1 MRRASPLKQKMK
13 KKTHPIFF
21 KFFFL
26 TPLNTKSLH
35 PHSQGSKSKFF
46 FICTQHLIYRILKIF
61 IDILNLCIFQKK
73 ILICKK

>member
-1 MRRASPLKQKMK
+1 MRRASLLKQKMK

-46 FICTQHLIYRILKIF
+46 FICTQHFNNIGYLIRYLALKALTF
-61 IDILNLCIFQKK
+61 N
-73 ILICKK
+73 

>member
-1 MRRASPLKQKMK
+1 MRRASLLKQKMK

-46 FICTQHLIYRILKIF
+46 FICTQHFNNIGLA
-61 IDILNLCIFQKK
+61 KK
-73 ILICKK
+73 IILIFAQF